1 MALIT
6 LSMSAMAQTKAVR
19 VESPIVSEK
28 AHTRPFERKWLNIMA
43 AILVPL
49 GAFLYIRMWTFRLRL
64 LKDLRVIKQTN
75 NNIIAHIKE
84 KRLDHSPSKNDIT
97 L

>member
-1 MALIT
+1 MIEDLGNTRDRTIISQ
-6 LSMSAMAQTKAVR
+6 LGR
-19 VESPIVSEK
+19 YPIVSEK

-64 LKDLRVIKQTN
+64 LKDLRVIKQN
-75 NNIIAHIKE
+75 NNIIIAHIKE
-84 KRLDHSPSKNDIT
+84 KGLDHSPSNNDIT